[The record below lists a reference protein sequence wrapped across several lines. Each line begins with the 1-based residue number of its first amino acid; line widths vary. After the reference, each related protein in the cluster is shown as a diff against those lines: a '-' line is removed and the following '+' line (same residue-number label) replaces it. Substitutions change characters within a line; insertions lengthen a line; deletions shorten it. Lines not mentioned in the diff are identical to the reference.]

1 MITPSFLKLF
11 FTGLQGRCTRLTS
24 PSSLLFV
31 SLLVP
36 PHCHDVET
44 LEASWLLGEHRP
56 VFTIY
61 IHSLDGLM
69 QAQDFKSIYPPCTPS
84 SDLSPQLQ
92 IQRVQCPLDIHTW
105 MMFLKPVTL
114 FKADSALCN
123 SPTYFLFSLVPTHSA
138 PSFSKHARHAST
150 SEPLRFLFPLLG
162 TLFSPY
168 SPPLGLCSIVT

>member
-1 MITPSFLKLF
+1 MVSYKL
-11 FTGLQGRCTRLTS
+11 R
-24 PSSLLFV
+24 
-31 SLLVP
+31 
-36 PHCHDVET
+36 T
-44 LEASWLLGEHRP
+44 LN
-56 VFTIY
+56 TT
-61 IHSLDGLM
+61 
-69 QAQDFKSIYPPCTPS
+69 YPPCTPS

-123 SPTYFLFSLVPTHSA
+123 SPTYFLFSLVPTHSV

-162 TLFSPY
+162 TLFLLIHMACFLSSFRNLLKGPVFTKT
-168 SPPLGLCSIVT
+168 SS